1 MQIILLKFY
10 YQCKNNLLLL
20 VVFMD
25 FCNNFAFIINKTG
38 NMIKLRIEDILRERG
53 ISKTQFAEMMGIA
66 KQNVNLLLNT
76 TNTTKMEKIA
86 EVLGVKFTDLFVYD
100 GEPQE
105 ELNGF
110 VEYKGEVYR
119 IKTKTD
125 LENLLL
131 SIK

>member
-1 MQIILLKFY
+1 
-10 YQCKNNLLLL
+10 
-20 VVFMD
+20 MD
-25 FCNNFAFIINKTG
+25 FCNNFAFTIKKTG
-38 NMIKLRIEDILRERG
+38 NMIKLRIEEILRERG

-100 GEPQE
+100 GEQE
-105 ELNGF
+105 VLNGF
-110 VEYKGEVYR
+110 VEYNGEVYR
-119 IKTKTD
+119 IKTKAD